1 MEELLESDVCRNPKN
16 VRVLLI
22 ALILKKMQNSP
33 HLTIFLKISKS
44 FC

>member
-22 ALILKKMQNSP
+22 ALIFKKNAKFTTS
-33 HLTIFLKISKS
+33 HNLLEDF
-44 FC
+44 